1 MPIDSPVVRSNR
13 ELCDAQ
19 TSVSSSCTVPSCNG
33 CCWWVQVLWT
43 ARTSSSSRRTRQIG
57 SRRPSTNRVSPGS
70 RSSRLATI
78 SKAMTISFLWRPG
91 GGRAGYHAPRSSRC
105 GPGCVSRAAA
115 DVTARDGAATEQAA
129 RMAAEVVERVEGS
142 VVPVQ
147 QDLPSVGLY
156 AGGHVVRHFLFL

>member
-19 TSVSSSCTVPSCNG
+19 TRVSSSCTVPSCSG

-78 SKAMTISFLWRPG
+78 SKAMTISFRWRPG
-91 GGRAGYHAPRSSRC
+91 GGGLVTTHLDPAVADPGAYHGLRLMGRAAPDGAVGQAVLRTVQRAGYGQALHR
-105 GPGCVSRAAA
+105 
-115 DVTARDGAATEQAA
+115 AATEQAG
-129 RMAAEVVERVEGS
+129 RVAAEVVERV
-142 VVPVQ
+142 
-147 QDLPSVGLY
+147 
-156 AGGHVVRHFLFL
+156 